1 MRSRPGVDDARR
13 APGGALTGPGAGF
26 TLIELLAVLAV
37 LGLLAAVAVP
47 AVLSA
52 TSRLRV
58 SLAAHEAAAIL
69 QRARMLAVRSR
80 VYVAVRFDTDG
91 ETVTWALYGDG
102 DGDGVRSRDIDR
114 GVDPRLQQPIP
125 LRRTGA
131 SVRLG
136 FPEGRAPRAPGGRG
150 RIDRRHDPVRFNRS
164 DMASFSPTGTSTPGS
179 LYFTDGTHLA
189 AVRLF
194 GRSGK
199 VKVIVYDPETETW
212 E

>member
-1 MRSRPGVDDARR
+1 MRSRPGVADVRSVS
-13 APGGALTGPGAGF
+13 GF
-26 TLIELLAVLAV
+26 TLIELLAALAI

-47 AVLSA
+47 AVMSA

-58 SLAAHEAAAIL
+58 SMAAHEVATVL

-80 VYVAVRFDTDG
+80 VHVAVHFGTEGD
-91 ETVTWALYGDG
+91 TVTWALYGDG
-102 DGDGVRSRDIDR
+102 DGDGVRSRDISR
-114 GVDPRLQQPIP
+114 GVDPELQQPIP
-125 LRRTGA
+125 LRRVGA

-136 FPEGRAPRAPGGRG
+136 FPEGPPPRAPGGRR
-150 RIDRRHDPVRFNRS
+150 RIGRRHDPVRFNRS
-164 DMASFSPTGTSTPGS
+164 DMASFGPTGTSTPGS

-199 VKVIVYDPETETW
+199 VKVIAYDRETETW